1 MEYHIIVINIFLI
14 FALILVGFVAGKAHL
29 VSEQASKDLSAILVE
44 ITLPASIF
52 SSMLRELETDLLIN
66 AALLFFIGFACLAL
80 EYGAGRLLVKFF
92 RIRKENQGLFLYNS
106 MFTNASF
113 MGFPVANAIFGS
125 VGVFLA
131 SIVNLSLTITTFSF
145 GIGLV
150 RGDQESKEKFSLRKN
165 IFTNINIAIILG
177 MICFLTGFR
186 FPEPAENFIAYF
198 ANVTTPMSMLVV
210 GLNMSK
216 GRAARPDDRP
226 GRTSAYDNP
235 ADCYAVVTVRHPEAA
250 SVGSIPAGGSDD
262 PSRICHA
269 GSGTV
274 LDSFGEIW
282 RKYAVRSYHDLS
294 DNAVQHCNDSAVA
307 LTDRINTYDMATGRN
322 VVYNVSISELTI
334 EETVHCSKN
343 NMETVTRKSRKKKKY
358 AGNNQDYRCYRE

>member
-165 IFTNINIAIILG
+165 VFTNINIAIILG

-216 GRAARPDDRP
+216 GRTR
-226 GRTSAYDNP
+226 
-235 ADCYAVVTVRHPEAA
+235 
-250 SVGSIPAGGSDD
+250 
-262 PSRICHA
+262 
-269 GSGTV
+269 
-274 LDSFGEIW
+274 
-282 RKYAVRSYHDLS
+282 DLM
-294 DNAVQHCNDSAVA
+294 
-307 LTDRINTYDMATGRN
+307 TDRDAHL
-322 VVYNVSISELTI
+322 LTI
-334 EETVHCSKN
+334 TRLIVMPLLLFGILKLLPLGAYPLVAQMILVVFAMPVPALCLILSEKYGGNTQFA
-343 NMETVTRKSRKKKKY
+343 VTTIFQTTLFSIVTIPLLLLLIV
-358 AGNNQDYRCYRE
+358 

>member
-165 IFTNINIAIILG
+165 VFTNINIAIILG

-216 GRAARPDDRP
+216 GRAR
-226 GRTSAYDNP
+226 
-235 ADCYAVVTVRHPEAA
+235 
-250 SVGSIPAGGSDD
+250 
-262 PSRICHA
+262 
-269 GSGTV
+269 
-274 LDSFGEIW
+274 
-282 RKYAVRSYHDLS
+282 DLM
-294 DNAVQHCNDSAVA
+294 
-307 LTDRINTYDMATGRN
+307 TDRDAHL
-322 VVYNVSISELTI
+322 LTI
-334 EETVHCSKN
+334 TRLIVMPLLLFGILKLLPFGAYPLVAQMILVVFAMPVPALCLILSEKYGGNTQFA
-343 NMETVTRKSRKKKKY
+343 VTTIFQTTLFSIVTIPLLLLLIV
-358 AGNNQDYRCYRE
+358 

>member
-44 ITLPASIF
+44 ITLPASKF
-52 SSMLRELETDLLIN
+52 STMLRELETDLLIN

-165 IFTNINIAIILG
+165 VFTNINIAIILG

-216 GRAARPDDRP
+216 GRAR
-226 GRTSAYDNP
+226 
-235 ADCYAVVTVRHPEAA
+235 
-250 SVGSIPAGGSDD
+250 
-262 PSRICHA
+262 
-269 GSGTV
+269 
-274 LDSFGEIW
+274 
-282 RKYAVRSYHDLS
+282 DLM
-294 DNAVQHCNDSAVA
+294 
-307 LTDRINTYDMATGRN
+307 TDRDAHL
-322 VVYNVSISELTI
+322 LTI
-334 EETVHCSKN
+334 TRLIVMPLLLFGILKLLPLGAYPLVAQMILVVFAMPVPALCLILSEKYGGNTQFA
-343 NMETVTRKSRKKKKY
+343 VTTIFQTTLFSIVTIPLLLLLIV
-358 AGNNQDYRCYRE
+358 

>member
-165 IFTNINIAIILG
+165 VFTNINIAIILG

-216 GRAARPDDRP
+216 GRARDLM
-226 GRTSAYDNP
+226 
-235 ADCYAVVTVRHPEAA
+235 TVRDAH
-250 SVGSIPAGGSDD
+250 
-262 PSRICHA
+262 
-269 GSGTV
+269 
-274 LDSFGEIW
+274 L
-282 RKYAVRSYHDLS
+282 
-294 DNAVQHCNDSAVA
+294 
-307 LTDRINTYDMATGRN
+307 
-322 VVYNVSISELTI
+322 LTI
-334 EETVHCSKN
+334 TRLIVMPLLLFGILKLLPLGAYPLVAQMILVVFAMPVPALCLILSEKYGGNTQFA
-343 NMETVTRKSRKKKKY
+343 VTTIFQTTLFSIVTIPLLLLLIV
-358 AGNNQDYRCYRE
+358 

>member
-1 MEYHIIVINIFLI
+1 
-14 FALILVGFVAGKAHL
+14 
-29 VSEQASKDLSAILVE
+29 
-44 ITLPASIF
+44 
-52 SSMLRELETDLLIN
+52 MLRELETDLLIN

-165 IFTNINIAIILG
+165 VFTNINIAIILG

-216 GRAARPDDRP
+216 GRARDLMTDRDAHLLTITRLIVMP
-226 GRTSAYDNP
+226 LLLFGILKLLP
-235 ADCYAVVTVRHPEAA
+235 L
-250 SVGSIPAGGSDD
+250 GIPAGGSDD

-334 EETVHCSKN
+334 EKTVHCSKN
-343 NMETVTRKSRKKKKY
+343 NIETVTRKSRKKKKY

>member
-1 MEYHIIVINIFLI
+1 MKYHIIVINIFLI

-66 AALLFFIGFACLAL
+66 AALLLFIGFACLAL

-165 IFTNINIAIILG
+165 VFTNINIAIILG

-216 GRAARPDDRP
+216 GRAR
-226 GRTSAYDNP
+226 
-235 ADCYAVVTVRHPEAA
+235 
-250 SVGSIPAGGSDD
+250 
-262 PSRICHA
+262 
-269 GSGTV
+269 
-274 LDSFGEIW
+274 
-282 RKYAVRSYHDLS
+282 DLM
-294 DNAVQHCNDSAVA
+294 
-307 LTDRINTYDMATGRN
+307 TDRDAHL
-322 VVYNVSISELTI
+322 LTI
-334 EETVHCSKN
+334 TRLIVMPLLLFGILKLLPLGAYPLVAQMILVVFAMPVPALCLILSEKYGGNTQFA
-343 NMETVTRKSRKKKKY
+343 VTTIFQTTLFSIVTIPLLLLLIV
-358 AGNNQDYRCYRE
+358 

>member
-92 RIRKENQGLFLYNS
+92 RIRKENQGLYLYNS

-165 IFTNINIAIILG
+165 VFTNINIAIILG

-216 GRAARPDDRP
+216 GRAR
-226 GRTSAYDNP
+226 
-235 ADCYAVVTVRHPEAA
+235 
-250 SVGSIPAGGSDD
+250 
-262 PSRICHA
+262 
-269 GSGTV
+269 
-274 LDSFGEIW
+274 
-282 RKYAVRSYHDLS
+282 DLM
-294 DNAVQHCNDSAVA
+294 
-307 LTDRINTYDMATGRN
+307 TDRDAHL
-322 VVYNVSISELTI
+322 LTI
-334 EETVHCSKN
+334 TRLIVMPLLLFGILKLLPLGAYPLVAQMILVVFAMPVPALCLILSEKYGGNTQFA
-343 NMETVTRKSRKKKKY
+343 VTTIFQTTLFSIVTIPLLLLLIV
-358 AGNNQDYRCYRE
+358 

>member
-52 SSMLRELETDLLIN
+52 SSMLRKLETDLLIN

-80 EYGAGRLLVKFF
+80 EYGVGRLLVKFF

-165 IFTNINIAIILG
+165 VFTNINIAIILG

-216 GRAARPDDRP
+216 GRAR
-226 GRTSAYDNP
+226 
-235 ADCYAVVTVRHPEAA
+235 
-250 SVGSIPAGGSDD
+250 
-262 PSRICHA
+262 
-269 GSGTV
+269 
-274 LDSFGEIW
+274 
-282 RKYAVRSYHDLS
+282 DLM
-294 DNAVQHCNDSAVA
+294 
-307 LTDRINTYDMATGRN
+307 TDRDAHL
-322 VVYNVSISELTI
+322 LTI
-334 EETVHCSKN
+334 TRLIVMPLLLFGILKLLPLGAYPLVAQMILVVFAMPVPALCLILSEKYGGNTQFA
-343 NMETVTRKSRKKKKY
+343 VTTIFQTTLFSIVTIPLLLLLIV
-358 AGNNQDYRCYRE
+358 

>member
-66 AALLFFIGFACLAL
+66 AAFLFFIGFACLAL

-165 IFTNINIAIILG
+165 VFTNINIAIILG

-216 GRAARPDDRP
+216 GRAR
-226 GRTSAYDNP
+226 
-235 ADCYAVVTVRHPEAA
+235 
-250 SVGSIPAGGSDD
+250 
-262 PSRICHA
+262 
-269 GSGTV
+269 
-274 LDSFGEIW
+274 
-282 RKYAVRSYHDLS
+282 DLM
-294 DNAVQHCNDSAVA
+294 
-307 LTDRINTYDMATGRN
+307 TDRDAHL
-322 VVYNVSISELTI
+322 LTI
-334 EETVHCSKN
+334 TRLIVMPLLLFGILKLLPLGAYPLVAQMILVVFAMPVPALCLILSEKYGGNTQFA
-343 NMETVTRKSRKKKKY
+343 VTTIFQTTLFSIVTIPLLLLLIV
-358 AGNNQDYRCYRE
+358 

>member
-165 IFTNINIAIILG
+165 VFTNINIAIILG

-216 GRAARPDDRP
+216 GRAR
-226 GRTSAYDNP
+226 
-235 ADCYAVVTVRHPEAA
+235 
-250 SVGSIPAGGSDD
+250 
-262 PSRICHA
+262 
-269 GSGTV
+269 
-274 LDSFGEIW
+274 
-282 RKYAVRSYHDLS
+282 DLM
-294 DNAVQHCNDSAVA
+294 
-307 LTDRINTYDMATGRN
+307 TDRDAHL
-322 VVYNVSISELTI
+322 LTI
-334 EETVHCSKN
+334 NRLIVMPLLLFGILKLLPLGAYPLVAQMILVVFAMPVPALCLILSEKYGGNTQFA
-343 NMETVTRKSRKKKKY
+343 VTTIFQTTLFSIVTIPLLLLLIV
-358 AGNNQDYRCYRE
+358 

>member
-165 IFTNINIAIILG
+165 VFTNINIAIILG

-216 GRAARPDDRP
+216 GRAR
-226 GRTSAYDNP
+226 
-235 ADCYAVVTVRHPEAA
+235 
-250 SVGSIPAGGSDD
+250 
-262 PSRICHA
+262 
-269 GSGTV
+269 
-274 LDSFGEIW
+274 
-282 RKYAVRSYHDLS
+282 DLM
-294 DNAVQHCNDSAVA
+294 
-307 LTDRINTYDMATGRN
+307 TDRDAHL
-322 VVYNVSISELTI
+322 LTI
-334 EETVHCSKN
+334 TRLIVMPLLLFGILKLLPLGAYPLVAQMILVVFAMPVPALCLILSEKYGGNTQFA
-343 NMETVTRKSRKKKKY
+343 VTTIFQTTLFSIVTIPLLILLIV
-358 AGNNQDYRCYRE
+358 

>member
-1 MEYHIIVINIFLI
+1 MKYHIIVINIFLI

-165 IFTNINIAIILG
+165 VFTNINIAIILG

-216 GRAARPDDRP
+216 GRAR
-226 GRTSAYDNP
+226 
-235 ADCYAVVTVRHPEAA
+235 
-250 SVGSIPAGGSDD
+250 
-262 PSRICHA
+262 
-269 GSGTV
+269 
-274 LDSFGEIW
+274 
-282 RKYAVRSYHDLS
+282 DLM
-294 DNAVQHCNDSAVA
+294 
-307 LTDRINTYDMATGRN
+307 TDRDAHL
-322 VVYNVSISELTI
+322 LTI
-334 EETVHCSKN
+334 TRLIVMPLLLFGILKLLPLGAYPLVAQMILVVFAMPVPALCLILSEKYGGNTQFA
-343 NMETVTRKSRKKKKY
+343 VTTIFQTTLFSIVTIPLLLLLIV
-358 AGNNQDYRCYRE
+358 

>member
-14 FALILVGFVAGKAHL
+14 FALILVGFVTGKAHL
-29 VSEQASKDLSAILVE
+29 VSDQASKDLSAILVE

-52 SSMLRELETDLLIN
+52 SSMLRELETDLLIT
-66 AALLFFIGFACLAL
+66 AILLVFIGFACLAL
-80 EYGAGRLLVKFF
+80 EYGVARLLVKFF

-165 IFTNINIAIILG
+165 VFTNINIAIILG

-216 GRAARPDDRP
+216 GRAR
-226 GRTSAYDNP
+226 
-235 ADCYAVVTVRHPEAA
+235 
-250 SVGSIPAGGSDD
+250 
-262 PSRICHA
+262 
-269 GSGTV
+269 
-274 LDSFGEIW
+274 
-282 RKYAVRSYHDLS
+282 DLM
-294 DNAVQHCNDSAVA
+294 
-307 LTDRINTYDMATGRN
+307 TDRDAHL
-322 VVYNVSISELTI
+322 LTI
-334 EETVHCSKN
+334 TRLIVMPLLLFGILKLLPLGAYPLVAQMILVVFAMPVPALCLILSEKYGGNTQFA
-343 NMETVTRKSRKKKKY
+343 VTTIFQTTLFSIVTIPLLLLLIV
-358 AGNNQDYRCYRE
+358 

>member
-165 IFTNINIAIILG
+165 VFTNINIAIILG

-216 GRAARPDDRP
+216 GRAR
-226 GRTSAYDNP
+226 
-235 ADCYAVVTVRHPEAA
+235 
-250 SVGSIPAGGSDD
+250 
-262 PSRICHA
+262 
-269 GSGTV
+269 
-274 LDSFGEIW
+274 
-282 RKYAVRSYHDLS
+282 DLM
-294 DNAVQHCNDSAVA
+294 
-307 LTDRINTYDMATGRN
+307 TDRDAHL
-322 VVYNVSISELTI
+322 LTI
-334 EETVHCSKN
+334 TRLIVMPLLLFGILKLLPLGAYPLVAQMILVVFAMPVPALCLILSEKYGGNTQFA
-343 NMETVTRKSRKKKKY
+343 VTTIFQTTLFSIVTIPVLLLLIV
-358 AGNNQDYRCYRE
+358 

>member
-14 FALILVGFVAGKAHL
+14 FALILVGFIAGKAHL

-80 EYGAGRLLVKFF
+80 EYGVGRLLVKFF

-145 GIGLV
+145 GIGLL

-165 IFTNINIAIILG
+165 VFTNINIAIILG

-186 FPEPAENFIAYF
+186 PPEPAENFIAYF

-216 GRAARPDDRP
+216 GR
-226 GRTSAYDNP
+226 
-235 ADCYAVVTVRHPEAA
+235 VR
-250 SVGSIPAGGSDD
+250 
-262 PSRICHA
+262 
-269 GSGTV
+269 
-274 LDSFGEIW
+274 
-282 RKYAVRSYHDLS
+282 DLM
-294 DNAVQHCNDSAVA
+294 
-307 LTDRINTYDMATGRN
+307 TDRDAHL
-322 VVYNVSISELTI
+322 LTI
-334 EETVHCSKN
+334 TRLIVMPLLLFGILKLLPLGVYPLVAQMILVVFAMPVPALCLILSEKYGGNTQFA
-343 NMETVTRKSRKKKKY
+343 VTTIFQTTLFSIVTIPLLLLLIV
-358 AGNNQDYRCYRE
+358 

>member
-1 MEYHIIVINIFLI
+1 MEYHIIVITIFLI

-165 IFTNINIAIILG
+165 VFTNINIAIILG

-216 GRAARPDDRP
+216 GRAR
-226 GRTSAYDNP
+226 
-235 ADCYAVVTVRHPEAA
+235 
-250 SVGSIPAGGSDD
+250 
-262 PSRICHA
+262 
-269 GSGTV
+269 
-274 LDSFGEIW
+274 
-282 RKYAVRSYHDLS
+282 DLM
-294 DNAVQHCNDSAVA
+294 
-307 LTDRINTYDMATGRN
+307 TDRDAHL
-322 VVYNVSISELTI
+322 LTI
-334 EETVHCSKN
+334 TRLIVMPLLLFGILKLLPLGAYPLVAQMILVVFAMPVPALCLILSEKYGGNTQFA
-343 NMETVTRKSRKKKKY
+343 VTTIFQTTLFSIVTIPLLLLLIV
-358 AGNNQDYRCYRE
+358 

>member
-165 IFTNINIAIILG
+165 VFTNINIAIILG

-216 GRAARPDDRP
+216 GRAR
-226 GRTSAYDNP
+226 
-235 ADCYAVVTVRHPEAA
+235 
-250 SVGSIPAGGSDD
+250 
-262 PSRICHA
+262 
-269 GSGTV
+269 
-274 LDSFGEIW
+274 
-282 RKYAVRSYHDLS
+282 DLM
-294 DNAVQHCNDSAVA
+294 
-307 LTDRINTYDMATGRN
+307 TDRDAHL
-322 VVYNVSISELTI
+322 LTI
-334 EETVHCSKN
+334 TRLIVMPLLLFGILKLLPLGAYPLVAQMILVVFAMPVPALCLILSEKYGGNTLFA
-343 NMETVTRKSRKKKKY
+343 VTTIFQTTLFSIVTIPLLLLLIV
-358 AGNNQDYRCYRE
+358 

>member
-165 IFTNINIAIILG
+165 VFTNINIAIILG

-216 GRAARPDDRP
+216 GRAR
-226 GRTSAYDNP
+226 
-235 ADCYAVVTVRHPEAA
+235 
-250 SVGSIPAGGSDD
+250 
-262 PSRICHA
+262 
-269 GSGTV
+269 
-274 LDSFGEIW
+274 
-282 RKYAVRSYHDLS
+282 DLM
-294 DNAVQHCNDSAVA
+294 
-307 LTDRINTYDMATGRN
+307 TDRDAHLLTLTRLILMPLLLFGILKLLALGGYPLVAQMILVVFAMPVPALCLILSEKYGGNTQFAVTTIFQTTLF
-322 VVYNVSISELTI
+322 SIVTI
-334 EETVHCSKN
+334 PLLLLLIV
-343 NMETVTRKSRKKKKY
+343 
-358 AGNNQDYRCYRE
+358 

>member
-165 IFTNINIAIILG
+165 VFTNINIAIILG

-216 GRAARPDDRP
+216 GR
-226 GRTSAYDNP
+226 
-235 ADCYAVVTVRHPEAA
+235 VR
-250 SVGSIPAGGSDD
+250 
-262 PSRICHA
+262 
-269 GSGTV
+269 
-274 LDSFGEIW
+274 
-282 RKYAVRSYHDLS
+282 DLM
-294 DNAVQHCNDSAVA
+294 
-307 LTDRINTYDMATGRN
+307 TDRDAHLLTLTRLILMPLLLFGILKLLPLGAYPLVAQMILVVFAMPVPALCLILSEKYGGNTQFAVTTIFQTTLF
-322 VVYNVSISELTI
+322 SIVTI
-334 EETVHCSKN
+334 PLLLLLIV
-343 NMETVTRKSRKKKKY
+343 
-358 AGNNQDYRCYRE
+358 

>member
-165 IFTNINIAIILG
+165 VFTNINIAIILG

-216 GRAARPDDRP
+216 GRAR
-226 GRTSAYDNP
+226 
-235 ADCYAVVTVRHPEAA
+235 
-250 SVGSIPAGGSDD
+250 
-262 PSRICHA
+262 
-269 GSGTV
+269 
-274 LDSFGEIW
+274 
-282 RKYAVRSYHDLS
+282 DLM
-294 DNAVQHCNDSAVA
+294 
-307 LTDRINTYDMATGRN
+307 TDRDAHL
-322 VVYNVSISELTI
+322 LTI
-334 EETVHCSKN
+334 TRLIVMPLLLFGILKLLPLGAYPLVAQMILVVFAMPVPALCLILSEKYGGNTQFG
-343 NMETVTRKSRKKKKY
+343 VTTIFQTTLFSIVTIPLLLLLIV
-358 AGNNQDYRCYRE
+358 

>member
-165 IFTNINIAIILG
+165 VFTNINIAIIMG

-216 GRAARPDDRP
+216 GRAR
-226 GRTSAYDNP
+226 
-235 ADCYAVVTVRHPEAA
+235 
-250 SVGSIPAGGSDD
+250 
-262 PSRICHA
+262 
-269 GSGTV
+269 
-274 LDSFGEIW
+274 
-282 RKYAVRSYHDLS
+282 DLM
-294 DNAVQHCNDSAVA
+294 
-307 LTDRINTYDMATGRN
+307 TDRDAHL
-322 VVYNVSISELTI
+322 LTI
-334 EETVHCSKN
+334 TRLIVMPLLLFGILKLLPLGAYPLVAQMILVVFAMPVPALCLILSEKYGGNTQFA
-343 NMETVTRKSRKKKKY
+343 VTTIFQTTLFSIVTIPLLLLLIV
-358 AGNNQDYRCYRE
+358 

>member
-165 IFTNINIAIILG
+165 VFTNINIAIILG

-186 FPEPAENFIAYF
+186 LPEPAETFIAYF

-216 GRAARPDDRP
+216 GRAR
-226 GRTSAYDNP
+226 
-235 ADCYAVVTVRHPEAA
+235 
-250 SVGSIPAGGSDD
+250 
-262 PSRICHA
+262 
-269 GSGTV
+269 
-274 LDSFGEIW
+274 
-282 RKYAVRSYHDLS
+282 DLM
-294 DNAVQHCNDSAVA
+294 
-307 LTDRINTYDMATGRN
+307 TDRDAHL
-322 VVYNVSISELTI
+322 LTI
-334 EETVHCSKN
+334 TRLIVMPLLLFGILKLLPLGAYPLVAQMILVVFAMPVPALCLILSEKYGGNTQFA
-343 NMETVTRKSRKKKKY
+343 VTTIFQTTLFSIVTIPLLLLLIV
-358 AGNNQDYRCYRE
+358 

>member
-52 SSMLRELETDLLIN
+52 SSMLRKLETDLLIN

-165 IFTNINIAIILG
+165 VFTNINIAIILG

-216 GRAARPDDRP
+216 GRAR
-226 GRTSAYDNP
+226 
-235 ADCYAVVTVRHPEAA
+235 
-250 SVGSIPAGGSDD
+250 
-262 PSRICHA
+262 
-269 GSGTV
+269 
-274 LDSFGEIW
+274 
-282 RKYAVRSYHDLS
+282 DLM
-294 DNAVQHCNDSAVA
+294 
-307 LTDRINTYDMATGRN
+307 TDRDAHL
-322 VVYNVSISELTI
+322 LTI
-334 EETVHCSKN
+334 TRLIVMPLLLFGILKLLPLGAYPLVAQMILVVFAMPVPALCLILSEKYGGNTQFA
-343 NMETVTRKSRKKKKY
+343 VTTIFQTTLFSIVTIPLLLLLIV
-358 AGNNQDYRCYRE
+358 

>member
-165 IFTNINIAIILG
+165 VFTNINIAIILG

-216 GRAARPDDRP
+216 GR
-226 GRTSAYDNP
+226 
-235 ADCYAVVTVRHPEAA
+235 VR
-250 SVGSIPAGGSDD
+250 
-262 PSRICHA
+262 
-269 GSGTV
+269 
-274 LDSFGEIW
+274 
-282 RKYAVRSYHDLS
+282 DLM
-294 DNAVQHCNDSAVA
+294 
-307 LTDRINTYDMATGRN
+307 TDRDAHL
-322 VVYNVSISELTI
+322 LTI
-334 EETVHCSKN
+334 TRLIVMPLLLFGILKLLPLGAYPLVAQMILVVFAMPVPALCLILSEKYGGNTQFA
-343 NMETVTRKSRKKKKY
+343 VTTIFQTTLFSIVTIPLLLLLIV
-358 AGNNQDYRCYRE
+358 

>member
-52 SSMLRELETDLLIN
+52 SSMLRELEKDLLIN

-165 IFTNINIAIILG
+165 VFTNINIAIILG

-216 GRAARPDDRP
+216 GRAR
-226 GRTSAYDNP
+226 
-235 ADCYAVVTVRHPEAA
+235 
-250 SVGSIPAGGSDD
+250 
-262 PSRICHA
+262 
-269 GSGTV
+269 
-274 LDSFGEIW
+274 
-282 RKYAVRSYHDLS
+282 DLM
-294 DNAVQHCNDSAVA
+294 
-307 LTDRINTYDMATGRN
+307 TDRDAHL
-322 VVYNVSISELTI
+322 LTI
-334 EETVHCSKN
+334 TRLIVMPLLLFGILKLLPLGAYPLVAQMILVVFAMPVPALCLILSEKYGGNTQFA
-343 NMETVTRKSRKKKKY
+343 VTTIFQTTLFSIVTIPLLLLLIV
-358 AGNNQDYRCYRE
+358 

>member
-14 FALILVGFVAGKAHL
+14 FALILVGFVAGKANL
-29 VSEQASKDLSAILVE
+29 VSDQASKDLSAILVE

-66 AALLFFIGFACLAL
+66 AILLFFIGFACLAL
-80 EYGAGRLLVKFF
+80 EYGVGRLLVKFF

-165 IFTNINIAIILG
+165 VFTNINIAIILG
-177 MICFLTGFR
+177 MICFLTGFHL
-186 FPEPAENFIAYF
+186 PEPAEDFIAYF

-210 GLNMSK
+210 GQNMSK
-216 GRAARPDDRP
+216 GR
-226 GRTSAYDNP
+226 
-235 ADCYAVVTVRHPEAA
+235 VR
-250 SVGSIPAGGSDD
+250 
-262 PSRICHA
+262 
-269 GSGTV
+269 
-274 LDSFGEIW
+274 
-282 RKYAVRSYHDLS
+282 DLM
-294 DNAVQHCNDSAVA
+294 
-307 LTDRINTYDMATGRN
+307 TDRDAHL
-322 VVYNVSISELTI
+322 LTI
-334 EETVHCSKN
+334 TRLIVMPLLLFGILKLLPLGAYPLVAQMILVVFAMPVPALCLILSEKYGGNTQFA
-343 NMETVTRKSRKKKKY
+343 VTTIFQTTLFSIVTIPVLLLLIV
-358 AGNNQDYRCYRE
+358 

>member
-165 IFTNINIAIILG
+165 VFTNINIAIILG

-216 GRAARPDDRP
+216 GRAR
-226 GRTSAYDNP
+226 
-235 ADCYAVVTVRHPEAA
+235 
-250 SVGSIPAGGSDD
+250 
-262 PSRICHA
+262 
-269 GSGTV
+269 
-274 LDSFGEIW
+274 
-282 RKYAVRSYHDLS
+282 DLM
-294 DNAVQHCNDSAVA
+294 
-307 LTDRINTYDMATGRN
+307 TDRDAHL
-322 VVYNVSISELTI
+322 LTI
-334 EETVHCSKN
+334 TRLIVMPLLLFGILKLLPLGAYPLVAQMILVVFAMPVPALCLILSEKYGGNTQFA
-343 NMETVTRKSRKKKKY
+343 VTTIFQTTLFSIVTIPLLLLLIV
-358 AGNNQDYRCYRE
+358 

>member
-1 MEYHIIVINIFLI
+1 MDYHIIVINIFLI

-165 IFTNINIAIILG
+165 VFTNINIAIILG

-216 GRAARPDDRP
+216 GR
-226 GRTSAYDNP
+226 
-235 ADCYAVVTVRHPEAA
+235 VR
-250 SVGSIPAGGSDD
+250 
-262 PSRICHA
+262 
-269 GSGTV
+269 
-274 LDSFGEIW
+274 
-282 RKYAVRSYHDLS
+282 DLM
-294 DNAVQHCNDSAVA
+294 
-307 LTDRINTYDMATGRN
+307 TDRDAHL
-322 VVYNVSISELTI
+322 LTI
-334 EETVHCSKN
+334 TRLIVMPLLLFGILKLLPLGAYPLVAQMILVVFAMPVPALCLILSEKYGGNTQFA
-343 NMETVTRKSRKKKKY
+343 VTTIFQTTLFSIVTIPLLLLLIV
-358 AGNNQDYRCYRE
+358 

>member
-1 MEYHIIVINIFLI
+1 MEYNIIVINIFLI
-14 FALILVGFVAGKAHL
+14 FALIMVGFVAGKAHL

-145 GIGLV
+145 GIWLV

-165 IFTNINIAIILG
+165 VFTNINIAIILG

-216 GRAARPDDRP
+216 GRAR
-226 GRTSAYDNP
+226 
-235 ADCYAVVTVRHPEAA
+235 
-250 SVGSIPAGGSDD
+250 
-262 PSRICHA
+262 
-269 GSGTV
+269 
-274 LDSFGEIW
+274 
-282 RKYAVRSYHDLS
+282 DLM
-294 DNAVQHCNDSAVA
+294 
-307 LTDRINTYDMATGRN
+307 TDRDAHL
-322 VVYNVSISELTI
+322 LTI
-334 EETVHCSKN
+334 TRLIVMPLLLFGILKLLPLGAYPLVAQMILVVFAMPVPALCLILSEKYGGNTQFA
-343 NMETVTRKSRKKKKY
+343 VTTIFQTTLFSIVTIPLLLLLIV
-358 AGNNQDYRCYRE
+358 

>member
-165 IFTNINIAIILG
+165 VFTNINIAIILG

-210 GLNMSK
+210 GMNMSK
-216 GRAARPDDRP
+216 GRAR
-226 GRTSAYDNP
+226 
-235 ADCYAVVTVRHPEAA
+235 
-250 SVGSIPAGGSDD
+250 
-262 PSRICHA
+262 
-269 GSGTV
+269 
-274 LDSFGEIW
+274 
-282 RKYAVRSYHDLS
+282 DLM
-294 DNAVQHCNDSAVA
+294 
-307 LTDRINTYDMATGRN
+307 TDRDAHL
-322 VVYNVSISELTI
+322 LTI
-334 EETVHCSKN
+334 TRLIVMPLLLFGILKLLPLGAYPLVAQMILVVFAMPVPALCLILSEKYGGNTQFA
-343 NMETVTRKSRKKKKY
+343 VTTIFQTTLFSIVTIPLLLLLIV
-358 AGNNQDYRCYRE
+358 

>member
-165 IFTNINIAIILG
+165 VFTNINIAIILG

-216 GRAARPDDRP
+216 GR
-226 GRTSAYDNP
+226 
-235 ADCYAVVTVRHPEAA
+235 VR
-250 SVGSIPAGGSDD
+250 
-262 PSRICHA
+262 
-269 GSGTV
+269 
-274 LDSFGEIW
+274 
-282 RKYAVRSYHDLS
+282 DLM
-294 DNAVQHCNDSAVA
+294 
-307 LTDRINTYDMATGRN
+307 TDRDAHL
-322 VVYNVSISELTI
+322 LTI
-334 EETVHCSKN
+334 TRLIVMPLLLFGILKLLPLGAYPLVAQMILVVFAMPVPALCWILSEKYGGNTQFA
-343 NMETVTRKSRKKKKY
+343 VTTIFQTTLFSIVTIPLLLLLIV
-358 AGNNQDYRCYRE
+358 

>member
-131 SIVNLSLTITTFSF
+131 SIVNLSLTEDGRS
-145 GIGLV
+145 L
-150 RGDQESKEKFSLRKN
+150 LRK
-165 IFTNINIAIILG
+165 A
-177 MICFLTGFR
+177 
-186 FPEPAENFIAYF
+186 PEL
-198 ANVTTPMSMLVV
+198 SR
-210 GLNMSK
+210 GLL
-216 GRAARPDDRP
+216 
-226 GRTSAYDNP
+226 
-235 ADCYAVVTVRHPEAA
+235 PEAL
-250 SVGSIPAGGSDD
+250 SQMKSDD
-262 PSRICHA
+262 
-269 GSGTV
+269 
-274 LDSFGEIW
+274 LDQLGKSLDILLHTISQVDEESALQPLSF
-282 RKYAVRSYHDLS
+282 
-294 DNAVQHCNDSAVA
+294 
-307 LTDRINTYDMATGRN
+307 TM
-322 VVYNVSISELTI
+322 
-334 EETVHCSKN
+334 
-343 NMETVTRKSRKKKKY
+343 
-358 AGNNQDYRCYRE
+358 

>member
-80 EYGAGRLLVKFF
+80 EYGVGRLLVKFF

-165 IFTNINIAIILG
+165 VFTNINIAIILG

-186 FPEPAENFIAYF
+186 PPEPAENFIAYF

-216 GRAARPDDRP
+216 GR
-226 GRTSAYDNP
+226 
-235 ADCYAVVTVRHPEAA
+235 VR
-250 SVGSIPAGGSDD
+250 
-262 PSRICHA
+262 
-269 GSGTV
+269 
-274 LDSFGEIW
+274 
-282 RKYAVRSYHDLS
+282 DLM
-294 DNAVQHCNDSAVA
+294 
-307 LTDRINTYDMATGRN
+307 TDRDAHL
-322 VVYNVSISELTI
+322 LTI
-334 EETVHCSKN
+334 TRLIVMPLLLFGILKLLPLGVYPLVAQMILVVFAMPVPALCLILSEKYGGNTQFA
-343 NMETVTRKSRKKKKY
+343 VTTIFQTTLFSIVTIPLLLLLIV
-358 AGNNQDYRCYRE
+358 

>member
-92 RIRKENQGLFLYNS
+92 RIRKENQGLFLYNN

-165 IFTNINIAIILG
+165 VFTNINIAIILG

-216 GRAARPDDRP
+216 GRAR
-226 GRTSAYDNP
+226 
-235 ADCYAVVTVRHPEAA
+235 
-250 SVGSIPAGGSDD
+250 
-262 PSRICHA
+262 
-269 GSGTV
+269 
-274 LDSFGEIW
+274 
-282 RKYAVRSYHDLS
+282 DLM
-294 DNAVQHCNDSAVA
+294 
-307 LTDRINTYDMATGRN
+307 TDRDAHL
-322 VVYNVSISELTI
+322 LTI
-334 EETVHCSKN
+334 TRLIVMPLLLFGILKLLPLGAYPLVAQMILVVFAMPVPALCLILSEKYGGNTQFA
-343 NMETVTRKSRKKKKY
+343 VTTIFQTTLFSIVTIPLLLLLIV
-358 AGNNQDYRCYRE
+358 

>member
-131 SIVNLSLTITTFSF
+131 SIVNLSLTLTTFSF

-165 IFTNINIAIILG
+165 VFTNINIAIILG

-216 GRAARPDDRP
+216 GRAR
-226 GRTSAYDNP
+226 
-235 ADCYAVVTVRHPEAA
+235 
-250 SVGSIPAGGSDD
+250 
-262 PSRICHA
+262 
-269 GSGTV
+269 
-274 LDSFGEIW
+274 
-282 RKYAVRSYHDLS
+282 DLM
-294 DNAVQHCNDSAVA
+294 
-307 LTDRINTYDMATGRN
+307 TDRDAHL
-322 VVYNVSISELTI
+322 LTI
-334 EETVHCSKN
+334 TRLIVMPLLLFGILKLLPLGAYPLVAQMILVVFAMPVPALCLILSEKYGGNTQFA
-343 NMETVTRKSRKKKKY
+343 VTTIFQTTLFSIVTIPLLLLLIV
-358 AGNNQDYRCYRE
+358 

>member
-80 EYGAGRLLVKFF
+80 EYGAGRLLVKFI

-165 IFTNINIAIILG
+165 VFTNINIAIILG

-216 GRAARPDDRP
+216 GR
-226 GRTSAYDNP
+226 
-235 ADCYAVVTVRHPEAA
+235 VR
-250 SVGSIPAGGSDD
+250 
-262 PSRICHA
+262 
-269 GSGTV
+269 
-274 LDSFGEIW
+274 
-282 RKYAVRSYHDLS
+282 DLM
-294 DNAVQHCNDSAVA
+294 
-307 LTDRINTYDMATGRN
+307 TDRDAHLLTLTRLILMPLLLFGILKLLPLGAYPLVAQMILVVFAMPVPALCLILSEKYGGNTQFAVTTIFQTTLF
-322 VVYNVSISELTI
+322 SIVTI
-334 EETVHCSKN
+334 PLLLLLIV
-343 NMETVTRKSRKKKKY
+343 
-358 AGNNQDYRCYRE
+358 

>member
-14 FALILVGFVAGKAHL
+14 FALIMVGFVAGKAHL

-145 GIGLV
+145 GIWLV

-165 IFTNINIAIILG
+165 VFTNINIAIILG

-216 GRAARPDDRP
+216 GRAR
-226 GRTSAYDNP
+226 
-235 ADCYAVVTVRHPEAA
+235 
-250 SVGSIPAGGSDD
+250 
-262 PSRICHA
+262 
-269 GSGTV
+269 
-274 LDSFGEIW
+274 
-282 RKYAVRSYHDLS
+282 DLM
-294 DNAVQHCNDSAVA
+294 
-307 LTDRINTYDMATGRN
+307 TDRDAHL
-322 VVYNVSISELTI
+322 LTI
-334 EETVHCSKN
+334 TRLIVMPLLLFGILKLLPLGAYPLVAQMILVVFAMPVPALCLILSEKYGGNTQFA
-343 NMETVTRKSRKKKKY
+343 VTTIFQTTLFSIVTIPLLLLLIV
-358 AGNNQDYRCYRE
+358 

>member
-150 RGDQESKEKFSLRKN
+150 RGDQESKELSL
-165 IFTNINIAIILG
+165 IHI
-177 MICFLTGFR
+177 
-186 FPEPAENFIAYF
+186 
-198 ANVTTPMSMLVV
+198 
-210 GLNMSK
+210 
-216 GRAARPDDRP
+216 
-226 GRTSAYDNP
+226 
-235 ADCYAVVTVRHPEAA
+235 
-250 SVGSIPAGGSDD
+250 
-262 PSRICHA
+262 
-269 GSGTV
+269 
-274 LDSFGEIW
+274 
-282 RKYAVRSYHDLS
+282 
-294 DNAVQHCNDSAVA
+294 
-307 LTDRINTYDMATGRN
+307 
-322 VVYNVSISELTI
+322 
-334 EETVHCSKN
+334 
-343 NMETVTRKSRKKKKY
+343 
-358 AGNNQDYRCYRE
+358 

>member
-165 IFTNINIAIILG
+165 VFTNINIAIILG

-216 GRAARPDDRP
+216 GRAR
-226 GRTSAYDNP
+226 
-235 ADCYAVVTVRHPEAA
+235 
-250 SVGSIPAGGSDD
+250 
-262 PSRICHA
+262 
-269 GSGTV
+269 
-274 LDSFGEIW
+274 
-282 RKYAVRSYHDLS
+282 DLM
-294 DNAVQHCNDSAVA
+294 
-307 LTDRINTYDMATGRN
+307 TDRDAHL
-322 VVYNVSISELTI
+322 LTI
-334 EETVHCSKN
+334 
-343 NMETVTRKSRKKKKY
+343 TR
-358 AGNNQDYRCYRE
+358 RCYCSAS